1 MTINWD
7 EVKRKA
13 NERGKATQV
22 NFQPA
27 VPSLPKAQP
36 KPTPQLT
43 AVQSRRGNLPGGN
56 LPTAKTNVLEEAFD
70 KNENY
75 IDKFK
80 KGNIGGGV
88 ANVVG
93 TGLTAGATIY
103 RNILNSA
110 DSLSMGKGLPKF
122 QPQMSFKDYD
132 KSVADRRGAL
142 PVGEQ
147 ISDKNKLLGE
157 VFNTAMEIGSDPL
170 ELTPLGYAND
180 IKLAKGF
187 KPNTASYMAAL
198 QTGKLNPA
206 GVAATLPRA
215 TTPAPQPRV
224 LPIVKK
230 APVQAQPQTLPRATE
245 STVQPR
251 NPNLGAEI
259 PREQMFSKN
268 GDLPKAENVAPDDA
282 IIEKIKN
289 QHKDDGTVAD
299 VLTDSKQLNKGISEK
314 ASETVGFLKRK
325 FVDSGDAVSKIAKK
339 TGDNKLYAYYN
350 NARIAKRR
358 AENMIGEAQTNITGQ
373 RIGKSLKEIVDPVRK
388 KGDGYYKDF
397 QKYLLHEHNVDRM
410 AQGKPVFGET
420 VTAEM
425 SRAEADNLLR
435 ENPEFAELAQEIY
448 NFNKN
453 NMQYRI
459 DSGLVTQ
466 EQADLWNAM
475 YPHYVPTF
483 RANPKTK
490 GMMASKNMAAVEQ
503 TIKKAKG
510 GNSDI
515 LPLHE
520 NLSKQTM
527 QTVEAAHKNIFGNRL
542 VNNASDQTSEYIQD
556 IKNVAEDLDLD
567 AELPE
572 LKNHFR
578 VYRDGKAYEVKVDDG
593 LFEGLQALSDTGAQS
608 SVGRVITAGNTGFK
622 QLITGFNPMFL
633 VRNFARDI
641 QDTGLYSKDLG
652 KFAKKYPQ
660 AIKEMST
667 NSEAWQQYKALG
679 GAGNSFFDYAKG
691 YKNDPSW
698 LRANTLDRVEQLNM
712 AVEQLPRFTE
722 FLATKGNGTYDELM
736 QAMYN
741 AADVTVNFGRSG
753 AWGKTINR
761 TFVPFFNPA
770 MQGTDKIVRKFAETK
785 GVKEWTELVLK
796 VGALGVAPS
805 LINEMVYQN
814 DPQYEMINDRE
825 KDINYIF
832 KIGDGEFV
840 KVPKGRVLSM
850 FGSAAQRGLRLANG
864 QKDAFAGYI
873 KTMSDQVA
881 PINPLT
887 SNIAAPLLAVG
898 TNQSWFG
905 GRIEPQRL
913 EKYSPGLRFDEST
926 TELSKAIGGVLNYSP
941 KKIDYLLDA
950 YSGVIGD
957 FAIPLTTPRAER
969 NPFVKAFTIDSVTS
983 NEISQKFYDKLEET
997 KYAKNDVEGEDENDI
1012 LNRYMN
1018 KQSDVV
1024 SDLYNE
1030 IRAVEN
1036 GLGTDKV
1043 KRDKVR
1049 EIKAII
1055 NGIEQTALDTLPEV
1069 EKTTENLSKRYKD
1082 PDDLYR
1088 EVNKKVF
1095 GAKYALQVYDRRLY
1109 DKAVASQIGF
1119 DKYYDS
1125 YFAQKDYP
1133 SDVGKALALESKN
1146 LNTYKVFGVSD
1157 KNANMAKAI
1166 KASGLSE
1173 TYNKTYAGL
1182 KGVTGSE
1189 DKMNIINQ
1197 SNPGLTREQL
1207 VLLYEVFD
1215 ISQGTGKYTRQF

>member
-1 MTINWD
+1 
-7 EVKRKA
+7 
-13 NERGKATQV
+13 
-22 NFQPA
+22 
-27 VPSLPKAQP
+27 
-36 KPTPQLT
+36 
-43 AVQSRRGNLPGGN
+43 
-56 LPTAKTNVLEEAFD
+56 
-70 KNENY
+70 
-75 IDKFK
+75 
-80 KGNIGGGV
+80 
-88 ANVVG
+88 
-93 TGLTAGATIY
+93 
-103 RNILNSA
+103 
-110 DSLSMGKGLPKF
+110 
-122 QPQMSFKDYD
+122 
-132 KSVADRRGAL
+132 
-142 PVGEQ
+142 
-147 ISDKNKLLGE
+147 
-157 VFNTAMEIGSDPL
+157 
-170 ELTPLGYAND
+170 
-180 IKLAKGF
+180 
-187 KPNTASYMAAL
+187 
-198 QTGKLNPA
+198 
-206 GVAATLPRA
+206 
-215 TTPAPQPRV
+215 
-224 LPIVKK
+224 
-230 APVQAQPQTLPRATE
+230 
-245 STVQPR
+245 
-251 NPNLGAEI
+251 
-259 PREQMFSKN
+259 
-268 GDLPKAENVAPDDA
+268 
-282 IIEKIKN
+282 
-289 QHKDDGTVAD
+289 
-299 VLTDSKQLNKGISEK
+299 
-314 ASETVGFLKRK
+314 
-325 FVDSGDAVSKIAKK
+325 
-339 TGDNKLYAYYN
+339 
-350 NARIAKRR
+350 
-358 AENMIGEAQTNITGQ
+358 
-373 RIGKSLKEIVDPVRK
+373 
-388 KGDGYYKDF
+388 
-397 QKYLLHEHNVDRM
+397 
-410 AQGKPVFGET
+410 
-420 VTAEM
+420 
-425 SRAEADNLLR
+425 
-435 ENPEFAELAQEIY
+435 
-448 NFNKN
+448 
-453 NMQYRI
+453 
-459 DSGLVTQ
+459 
-466 EQADLWNAM
+466 
-475 YPHYVPTF
+475 
-483 RANPKTK
+483 
-490 GMMASKNMAAVEQ
+490 
-503 TIKKAKG
+503 
-510 GNSDI
+510 
-515 LPLHE
+515 
-520 NLSKQTM
+520 
-527 QTVEAAHKNIFGNRL
+527 
-542 VNNASDQTSEYIQD
+542 
-556 IKNVAEDLDLD
+556 
-567 AELPE
+567 
-572 LKNHFR
+572 
-578 VYRDGKAYEVKVDDG
+578 
-593 LFEGLQALSDTGAQS
+593 
-608 SVGRVITAGNTGFK
+608 
-622 QLITGFNPMFL
+622 
-633 VRNFARDI
+633 
-641 QDTGLYSKDLG
+641 
-652 KFAKKYPQ
+652 
-660 AIKEMST
+660 
-667 NSEAWQQYKALG
+667 
-679 GAGNSFFDYAKG
+679 
-691 YKNDPSW
+691 
-698 LRANTLDRVEQLNM
+698 
-712 AVEQLPRFTE
+712 
-722 FLATKGNGTYDELM
+722 
-736 QAMYN
+736 
-741 AADVTVNFGRSG
+741 
-753 AWGKTINR
+753 
-761 TFVPFFNPA
+761 
-770 MQGTDKIVRKFAETK
+770 
-785 GVKEWTELVLK
+785 
-796 VGALGVAPS
+796 VAPS

>member
-1 MTINWD
+1 LIKEVVMTINWD
-7 EVKRKA
+7 EIKRKA
-13 NERGKATQV
+13 NDRGKATQV
-22 NFQPA
+22 NFARA
-27 VPSLPKAQP
+27 VPTLPKAQP
-36 KPTPQLT
+36 IIKKPLTPSDFRNSTGQTTISAEQQKKNQALALQELQGKDGNVASFARGASLAMLDPFGLRKYTPQGINKAQDEASAKNTFTTQTIKNGRSAFNGMAPLE
-43 AVQSRRGNLPGGN
+43 VQ
-56 LPTAKTNVLEEAFD
+56 KTQKTYEGLGELAGSMVGVD
-70 KNENY
+70 PVG
-75 IDKFK
+75 IGIT
-80 KGNIGGGV
+80 KGIQKGFQI
-88 ANVVG
+88 A
-93 TGLTAGATIY
+93 
-103 RNILNSA
+103 
-110 DSLSMGKGLPKF
+110 KGLKAVEKIPVLVNGKV
-122 QPQMSFKDYD
+122 SFVD
-132 KSVADRRGAL
+132 A
-142 PVGEQ
+142 P
-147 ISDKNKLLGE
+147 
-157 VFNTAMEIGSDPL
+157 
-170 ELTPLGYAND
+170 
-180 IKLAKGF
+180 
-187 KPNTASYMAAL
+187 
-198 QTGKLNPA
+198 
-206 GVAATLPRA
+206 TLPRA
-215 TTPAPQPRV
+215 TAPRV
-224 LPIVKK
+224 IPK
-230 APVQAQPQTLPRATE
+230 AQADIPAQAP
-245 STVQPR
+245 SVTVQPR

-259 PREQMFSKN
+259 PKEQMFVKN
-268 GDLPKAENVAPDDA
+268 SGLPKRNIAESVVPEKDDV
-282 IIEKIKN
+282 IIEKIKK
-289 QHKDDGTVAD
+289 QYKDDGSVAD

-373 RIGKSLKEIVDPVRK
+373 KIGKSLKEIVDPIRK

-542 VNNASDQTSEYIQD
+542 VNNASEQTSDYIQD

-698 LRANTLDRVEQLNM
+698 LRANTLNRVEQLNM

-770 MQGTDKIVRKFAETK
+770 MQGTDKIIRKFTETK
-785 GVKEWTELVLK
+785 GAKEWTELVLK
-796 VGALGVAPS
+796 VAALGVVPS
-805 LINEMVYQN
+805 LANEMIYMN
-814 DPQYEMINDRE
+814 DPEYQMINDRE
-825 KDINYIF
+825 KDVNFIF

-840 KVPKGRVLSM
+840 KIPKGRVLSM

-898 TNQSWFG
+898 TNKSWFG

-913 EKYSPGLRFDEST
+913 EKYSPSKRYDEST
-926 TELSKAIGGVLNYSP
+926 TGFSKAVVGKLGKFADKYEFSP
-941 KKIDYLLDA
+941 KDLDYILDA